1 MTDNDYS
8 HVIFF
13 TIAGSS
19 GKFSTGPQ
27 SGIPEFISAAFPGAE
42 VLPPLPGMAE
52 GKRLVGGNGVT
63 ERVLLHAHEALLNTC
78 QQNPDKKIIVVT
90 SSFGGRVASH
100 LMAGKAERKPKE
112 NVERYFTPEDFSAFS
127 CDNFGGAISF
137 GYPLSLD
144 KGQSREKILLP
155 LKNVRF
161 FFVAGGCEAAG
172 SGKCVDK
179 RNVFCLD
186 FRLIHH
192 SVAVVATGSKDPM
205 IQGLHEVAASMES
218 NSNNYIV
225 YHEVPGGGHNP
236 LKVTKSKKRKAEEV
250 DDEAEAEAEAIAIL
264 QAQIRAFVDGFSAS

>member
-27 SGIPEFISAAFPGAE
+27 AGIPEFISAAVPGAE
-42 VLPPLPGMAE
+42 VLPPLPGMTE

-112 NVERYFTPEDFSAFS
+112 NVKRYFTPADFSAFS

-144 KGQSREKILLP
+144 KGQSREKILLN
-155 LKNVRF
+155 LENVRF
-161 FFVAGGCEAAG
+161 FFVAG
-172 SGKCVDK
+172 
-179 RNVFCLD
+179 
-186 FRLIHH
+186 
-192 SVAVVATGSKDPM
+192 SKDPM
-205 IQGLHEVAASMES
+205 IRGLQEVAASMES
-218 NSNNYIV
+218 NSNNCIV

-250 DDEAEAEAEAIAIL
+250 DDEAEAEAEAIL
-264 QAQIRAFVDGFSAS
+264 PAQIRAFVDGFSAS

>member
-1 MTDNDYS
+1 MTDSDYS

-13 TIAGSS
+13 TITGSS

-27 SGIPEFISAAFPGAE
+27 SIPEFISAAFPGAE
-42 VLPPLPGMAE
+42 ILPPLPGMAE

-112 NVERYFTPEDFSAFS
+112 NVERYFTPDDFSAFS

-144 KGQSREKILLP
+144 KGQSREKILLN
-155 LKNVRF
+155 LENVRF

-172 SGKCVDK
+172 SGKCVDIGMCF
-179 RNVFCLD
+179 VWG

-192 SVAVVATGSKDPM
+192 SVAVLAGSKDPM
-205 IQGLHEVAASMES
+205 IQGLQEVAASMES

-250 DDEAEAEAEAIAIL
+250 DDEAEAEAEAIL
-264 QAQIRAFVDGFSAS
+264 PAQIRAFVDGFSAS